1 MDLAFVFIAHDLSV
15 VRHFCQ
21 RVGVMYLGK
30 MVELGSRE
38 QIYERPAHPYTKA
51 LLSAVPD
58 PAKIG
63 ESAGRIRLVGDVPTP
78 INPPSGCRFRT
89 RCWKAQD
96 ICATEVPPLTIKS
109 SGSNAACHFPEEGV
123 LIEQEVP
130 VS

>member
-1 MDLAFVFIAHDLSV
+1 
-15 VRHFCQ
+15 Q

-30 MVELGSRE
+30 LVELGTRE

-63 ESAGRIRLVGDVPTP
+63 ESAGRIRLIGDVPTP

-89 RCWKAQD
+89 PCWKAQD
-96 ICATEVPPLTIKS
+96 IFATQQPPLRQNS
-109 SGSNAACHFPEEGV
+109 SGSTAACPSPEEGV
-123 LIEQEVP
+123 LIQQEIP
-130 VS
+130 AESVS